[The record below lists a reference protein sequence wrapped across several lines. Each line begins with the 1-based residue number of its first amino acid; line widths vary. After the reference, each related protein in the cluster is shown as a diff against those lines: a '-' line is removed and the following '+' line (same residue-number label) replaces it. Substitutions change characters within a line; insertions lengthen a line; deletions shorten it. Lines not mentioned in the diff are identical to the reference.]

1 MTAVWQQEAQ
11 HRTGWDAFPSYLCK
25 APAGNADTAMFWV
38 GKAEL
43 RICLQQERSKD
54 MSESDQ
60 LVLLQQSQLMTEKN
74 SSDSI
79 HNHKTITC

>member
-1 MTAVWQQEAQ
+1 
-11 HRTGWDAFPSYLCK
+11 
-25 APAGNADTAMFWV
+25 MFWV